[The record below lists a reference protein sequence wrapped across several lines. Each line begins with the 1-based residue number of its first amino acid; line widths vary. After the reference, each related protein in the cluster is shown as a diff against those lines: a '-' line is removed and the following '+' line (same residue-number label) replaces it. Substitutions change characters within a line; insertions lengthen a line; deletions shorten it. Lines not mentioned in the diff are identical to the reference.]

1 MQYLIYILI
10 LFSKILENA
19 LATLRLIVV
28 ANGKKTLGA
37 LLQLAIAI
45 IWILVTGSVV
55 VDIKNDPLK
64 IIFFGIGSFIGSY
77 VGSYIEEKIAFG
89 NNMLMIIMDYE
100 IGMKITKQIRHK
112 GYAVTTIK
120 GEGMLNDKL
129 ILIIVISRK
138 KRPKLIKKIKKLD
151 DNCLIVSEN
160 AFVI

>member
-1 MQYLIYILI
+1 MNYLIYFLI
-10 LFSKILENA
+10 LFSKILENS

-45 IWILVTGSVV
+45 IWILVTGSGV

-77 VGSYIEEKIAFG
+77 IGSYIEEKIAFG
-89 NNMLMIIMDYE
+89 NNMLIVILDLKNG
-100 IGMKITKQIRHK
+100 IHITNKIRDK

-129 ILIIVISRK
+129 ILMILIRRK
-138 KRPKLIKKIKKLD
+138 ERPNLIKKLKKLD
-151 DNCLIVSEN
+151 NNCLIVSEN
-160 AFVI
+160 AFII

>member
-64 IIFFGIGSFIGSY
+64 IIFFGIGSFVGSY
-77 VGSYIEEKIAFG
+77 IGSYIEEKIAFG
-89 NNMLMIIMDYE
+89 NNMLIVILDLE
-100 IGMKITKQIRHK
+100 NGIHITNKIRDK
-112 GYAVTTIK
+112 GYIVTTIK

-129 ILIIVISRK
+129 ILMIVISRK
-138 KRPKLIKKIKKLD
+138 NRPGLIKEINKLD
-151 DNCLIVSEN
+151 NNCLIISEN
-160 AFVI
+160 AFII

>member
-45 IWILVTGSVV
+45 IWVLVTGSVV

-64 IIFFGIGSFIGSY
+64 IIFFGIGSFVGSY
-77 VGSYIEEKIAFG
+77 IGSYIEEKIAFG
-89 NNMLMIIMDYE
+89 DSMLMIILDYKK
-100 IGMKITKQIRHK
+100 GYNITKQIRNK
-112 GYAVTTIK
+112 GYIVTTIK

-129 ILIIVISRK
+129 ILMIVISRK
-138 KRPKLIKKIKKLD
+138 NRPGLIKEINKLD
-151 DNCLIVSEN
+151 NNCLIISEN
-160 AFVI
+160 AFII